1 MEQYDKYQDFQIK
14 TATNQENWLKQITQF
29 EENTQKSLVAT
40 QEEYESKLRA
50 KSSEINRVCI
60 TIEKRIVSNY
70 YFSFR
75 RK

>member
-60 TIEKRIVSNY
+60 TIEKRIVSNLL
-70 YFSFR
+70 F
-75 RK
+75 

>member
-29 EENTQKSLVAT
+29 EENTQKSLMAT

-50 KSSEINRVCI
+50 KSSEINRV
-60 TIEKRIVSNY
+60 
-70 YFSFR
+70 
-75 RK
+75 